1 MKTSS
6 IFVCQK
12 CGAQSPKWAGR
23 CSECGTWNS
32 LVEETRVN
40 NQGKQDK
47 RVNFTKEIR
56 PVLASQVSLQ
66 KKKRLSTGMREV
78 DQVLGGG
85 IVAGSAVLFSGQPG
99 IGKSTLLSQIALNL
113 AEKDHLVIYAC
124 GEESPEQVKIRLN
137 RLGLS
142 EKTDNL
148 ILFPE
153 TNVDLLIEIVQKDY
167 VKGERALLIVDSI
180 QTLITNDLAGV
191 AGSIGQVRETTGR
204 LIQLAKFK
212 QIPIFIVGHVTKSG
226 SLAGPKTIEHAV
238 DTVLYFEGERSSDL
252 RLLRAVKN
260 RFGPADEVG
269 VFEMTNKGLKEI
281 INPSLIQ
288 LDKNQSSIGL
298 AYCVVFEGTR
308 PMVVEIQSLVV
319 KSFAPM
325 PKRVVNGID
334 KRRAEMLIAVVQ
346 KYLRLPLWEYD
357 VFINIAGGFK
367 VTEPAA
373 DLAICA
379 AILSSYKNKAL
390 KPKTVFVGEV
400 SLLGNVFSVSKQEKR
415 QRQARALGLKDFVA
429 SKNCPYLNN
438 LKKFLINS

>member
-12 CGAQSPKWAGR
+12 CGAQSPKWVGR
-23 CSECGTWNS
+23 CAECGSWNS
-32 LVEETRVN
+32 LVEETRASD
-40 NQGKQDK
+40 QGKQGK
-47 RVNFTKEIR
+47 RVNFKKEVKPI
-56 PVLASQVSLQ
+56 SINEVSSEKR
-66 KKKRLSTGMREV
+66 KKLPTGMKEV

-85 IVAGSAVLFSGQPG
+85 IVAGSVVLFSGQPG
-99 IGKSTLLSQIALNL
+99 IGKSTLLSQIALSL
-113 AEKDHLVIYAC
+113 IKKDNLVIYAC
-124 GEESPEQVKIRLN
+124 GEESPEQVKLRLN
-137 RLGLS
+137 RLGLN

-167 VKGERALLIVDSI
+167 IKDKHLLLIVDSI

-191 AGSIGQVRETTGR
+191 AGSIGQVREATGR

-212 QIPIFIVGHVTKSG
+212 QVPTFIVGHVTKSG

-260 RFGPADEVG
+260 RFGPVDEVG
-269 VFEMTNKGLKEI
+269 VFEMSDKGLKEVT
-281 INPSLIQ
+281 NPSLIQ
-288 LDKNQSSIGL
+288 FSKNQSSIGL

-308 PMVVEIQSLVV
+308 PMVVEIQSLVT

-346 KYLRLPLWEYD
+346 KYLKLPLWEYD

-379 AILSSYKNKAL
+379 ALLSSYKNKAL
-390 KPKTVFVGEV
+390 KEKSVFVGEV
-400 SLLGNVFSVSKQEKR
+400 SLLGNVTQVSKQERR
-415 QRQARALGLKDFVA
+415 QKQAKALGLLNFVTN
-429 SKNCPYLNN
+429 KNCPYVNN
-438 LKKFLINS
+438 LRKFLINS